1 MPFTMNALNLDCAAE
16 TERLVSFIRKAV
28 AETLHKQGA
37 VVGVSGGIDS
47 SVTAALCVRALG
59 PERVIGLLMPEMDS
73 HPQTLELSRLAAR
86 SLGIRT
92 FHRDITPIL
101 RSLGFYEEVAS
112 VIRGLFPDYGEGWK
126 WRMAAS
132 DPAEH
137 SDFAFFSLVV
147 RSPSGEIMKKRL
159 PADAYLKIVALS
171 NFKQRTR
178 KMLEY
183 HYADRFNY
191 AVAGTS
197 NRLETDQG
205 FFVKLGDGAGDLKPI
220 AHLYKSQVFQL
231 AEYLGV
237 PEEIRRRP
245 PTADIHPLSQ
255 GQDEFFFG
263 LPYQKMDACL
273 FGEEN
278 GVPAEEIAAATGLEP
293 ELVRKICR
301 TISLRRARTA
311 YLRSEPLRP

>member
-1 MPFTMNALNLDCAAE
+1 MEALRLDCPAE
-16 TERLVSFIRKAV
+16 TARLVSFIRSAV
-28 AETLHKQGA
+28 GEILHKQGV

-47 SVTAALCVRALG
+47 GVTAALCVRALG
-59 PERVIGLLMPEMDS
+59 PERVAGILMPERDS
-73 HPQTLELSRLAAR
+73 HPETLRLSRMISD
-86 SLGIRT
+86 SLGIRSIY
-92 FHRDITPIL
+92 RDITPL
-101 RSLGFYEEVAS
+101 LEALGFYKEVAS
-112 VIRGLFPDYGEGWK
+112 VIRRLFPEYGEGWR

-147 RSPSGEIMKKRL
+147 RSPSGGVMKKRL

-183 HYADRFNY
+183 HYADSFNY

-245 PTADIHPLSQ
+245 PTADIHPLAQ

-263 LPYQKMDACL
+263 LPYRKMDACL
-273 FGEEN
+273 YGQEN
-278 GVPAEEIAAATGLEP
+278 GIPAEEVAAAAGLHA
-293 ELVRKICR
+293 ELVRKIYR
-301 TISLRRARTA
+301 TISSRRARTT
-311 YLRSEPLRP
+311 YLRAEALRP